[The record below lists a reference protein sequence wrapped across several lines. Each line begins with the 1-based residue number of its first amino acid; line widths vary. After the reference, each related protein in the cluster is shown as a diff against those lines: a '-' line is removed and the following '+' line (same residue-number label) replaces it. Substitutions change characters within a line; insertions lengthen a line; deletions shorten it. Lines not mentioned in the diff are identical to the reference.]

1 MKAYRLDRRERIVQ
15 AVERG
20 MSQLEAAALF
30 RVGERTVKRSL
41 HQWRTTGALVPAP
54 ADAPPSGPTSTP
66 PCSPRW
72 PPPPTRPW
80 RSIARGGTSRPEGCQ
95 PERVV
100 PPGTAA
106 RVDA

>member
-20 MSQLEAAALF
+20 MSQPEAAALF
-30 RVGERTVKRSL
+30 RVGKRTVKRSL
-41 HQWRTTGALVPAP
+41 HQWRTTGALAPAPAP

-80 RSIARGGTSRPEGCQ
+80 RSIARGGTSRPVG
-95 PERVV
+95 
-100 PPGTAA
+100 
-106 RVDA
+106 

>member
-41 HQWRTTGALVPAP
+41 HQWRTTGALAPRPRPGRRSAIRPDQYPAVL
-54 ADAPPSGPTSTP
+54 DCGIS
-66 PCSPRW
+66 
-72 PPPPTRPW
+72 
-80 RSIARGGTSRPEGCQ
+80 SR
-95 PERVV
+95 R
-100 PPGTAA
+100 
-106 RVDA
+106 R